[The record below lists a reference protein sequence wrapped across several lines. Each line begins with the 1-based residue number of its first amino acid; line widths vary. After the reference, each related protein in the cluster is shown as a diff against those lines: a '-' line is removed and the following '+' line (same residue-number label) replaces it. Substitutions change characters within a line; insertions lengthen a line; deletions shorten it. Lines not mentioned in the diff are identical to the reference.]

1 MIFDDQCTE
10 NDDADHHHCIPSPY
24 SISFYSVD
32 LIKDRTM
39 FSWGE
44 AGFGETGNPLGMQ
57 KRLDGPER
65 DFDYFGM
72 DHRSSFLG

>member
-1 MIFDDQCTE
+1 MMMLG
-10 NDDADHHHCIPSPY
+10 S
-24 SISFYSVD
+24 

-57 KRLDGPER
+57 KRLVTRMPMKSGAEAEWAETALARESFR
-65 DFDYFGM
+65 DEGCAPL
-72 DHRSSFLG
+72 SGS